1 MQKYT
6 HPFYR
11 LLMLLACVSMAASF
25 AVIMLGVV
33 AREAHWD
40 IQGLDA
46 YAGYA
51 IAAAL
56 FLALPET
63 LRHGDHI
70 RVTLILQR
78 LSPKVK
84 NAFEYGCLAVAVTLS
99 GYLAWFA
106 CRLVWVSYTTHDV
119 SPSADVTALWI
130 PQLAMALGCIG
141 LAVSF
146 LEALVSRMH
155 GVDFFPEN
163 SEQAHVE

>member
-11 LLMLLACVSMAASF
+11 FLMLLACIAMAASF

-33 AREAHWD
+33 AREAQWD

-84 NAFEYGCLAVAVTLS
+84 NAFEYGCLAVALALS
-99 GYLAWFA
+99 GYLAWFS

-130 PQLAMALGCIG
+130 PQMAMALGCIG

>member
-11 LLMLLACVSMAASF
+11 FLMLLACIAMAASF

-33 AREAHWD
+33 AREAQWD

-70 RVTLILQR
+70 RVTLVLQR

-84 NAFEYGCLAVAVTLS
+84 NAFEYGCLAIAVALS
-99 GYLAWFA
+99 GYLAWFS